1 MRVRTVTAAQ
11 NGGNRVRGRLV
22 QSAPASCDFG
32 WASGWKPLGPKDLW
46 SLGRENSSEELV
58 SQLEK
63 EWTRNRSAAQRH
75 TKATTFKRKGNHGA
89 ETPETETLLQQ
100 QGGKRGPLLRAIW
113 QVGRSTFLLGTLSLI
128 ISDVFRFTVP
138 KLLSLFLEFIGDPKT
153 PAWKGCLLAML
164 MFLSACLQTLF
175 EQQHM
180 YRLKVL
186 QMRLRMAIMG
196 LVYRKVLA
204 LSSSSRKA
212 SAVGDVVNLV
222 SVDVQRLTES
232 ITYLNGLWLP
242 LIWIIICFLYLWQVF
257 WGRESWDLS

>member
-1 MRVRTVTAAQ
+1 MRTVTAAHK
-11 NGGNRVRGRLV
+11 GASRVRGRLV

-32 WASGWKPLGPKDLW
+32 GSTGWKPLGPKDLW
-46 SLGRENSSEELV
+46 SLGRENSSELV

>member
-1 MRVRTVTAAQ
+1 MSKSKEQLSLSPRAYLAVRPVGVQQQLSQDQHPTSGIEARCGRRAGLASDPDRPRANCGCQGEATSQ
-11 NGGNRVRGRLV
+11 GYGGDKG
-22 QSAPASCDFG
+22 
-32 WASGWKPLGPKDLW
+32 
-46 SLGRENSSEELV
+46 E
-58 SQLEK
+58 
-63 EWTRNRSAAQRH
+63 RH

-89 ETPETETLLQQ
+89 ENPETETLLQQ

-242 LIWIIICFLYLWQVF
+242 LIWIIICFLYLCF
-257 WGRESWDLS
+257 

>member
-1 MRVRTVTAAQ
+1 MRVCTVTAAQ

-32 WASGWKPLGPKDLW
+32 GASGWKPLGPKDLW

-232 ITYLNGLWLP
+232 ITYLNGL
-242 LIWIIICFLYLWQVF
+242 
-257 WGRESWDLS
+257 